1 MCPRAPGSD
10 RHGWAWRSLP
20 LALLG
25 VALAVMGAET
35 IGPVPAAAAAL
46 SLTGLVVALY
56 LLMTQPH
63 GRVDQSVIIEA
74 AVSGGGPAARV
85 ATAPDGRLLRANE
98 AFERDFSGDAPSVL
112 DRLEAQGAD
121 RSALRLVHAGGIGL
135 AGYGHRHAGWRWEA
149 TVGHHRCE
157 PFVGR
162 RRSIGLVDQ
171 RGGWGGG
178 GTPHHL

>member
-1 MCPRAPGSD
+1 
-10 RHGWAWRSLP
+10 
-20 LALLG
+20 
-25 VALAVMGAET
+25 MGAET

-63 GRVDQSVIIEA
+63 GRVDQSVFIEA

-98 AFERDFSGDAPSVL
+98 AFERDFAGDAPSVL

-121 RSALRLVHAGGIGL
+121 RSALAALCTQAASGSPGTATATLTAGGGKLRSVTIAASPLWGAAGL
-135 AGYGHRHAGWRWEA
+135 LVWSISEAAGGGRGL
-149 TVGHHRCE
+149 
-157 PFVGR
+157 VGR
-162 RRSIGLVDQ
+162 
-171 RGGWGGG
+171 
-178 GTPHHL
+178 TPATMARPSG